1 MEPSLTSYHDAKNY
15 PRNVAD
21 RTLTPFALDAISH
34 QLNTQAPRLF
44 AEEAQAALDSLDLAK
59 GAKDF
64 WPTRIKSTERLREH
78 LGILPF
84 RNPNNHQC
92 RFLFIHAAHS
102 RDKLKISREMLMLCF
117 THFQVMPEF
126 VEFLFPFGFQSYA
139 QDFYFSGFR
148 QRTQLAERRRNNAP
162 APNARPV
169 DKRYQICCNLKSV
182 EPSDSD
188 GWSIRHCAVHHS
200 FDMNEVRTS
209 WIIVKGDE
217 QMKQRIESAI
227 SDRGR
232 HEPSDFESLGR
243 AFETSLETHLIF
255 CDWSAENWR
264 WYINSLEEK
273 FQSMTRRTFSAPVY
287 VPFVPAAATD
297 QFTLNPRT
305 NTDISKYS
313 MFSRTRTNLTEKRS
327 LKPAMKQRLSAPQT
341 YENPDTGISQPLP
354 PDEDDDDDD
363 GDKEPESPL
372 KPNDVK
378 AEDETRDFS
387 FGKLRK
393 VHNVAE
399 KANEAVLVLKQN
411 IIVLTQLKRYYRSIS
426 SRKDFP
432 KDRVENCEDAID
444 GFELRIGGLEND
456 MQTQILRLETLLRL
470 LEDRK
475 TLLHS
480 ILDYQNTQAN
490 KYSTKSMFTM
500 TEDMNDIARKT
511 KVETVSMKVI
521 TLVTLFFLPGTFI
534 STLMSTEIF
543 QSDYTGRGMPNPYA
557 NLNPVQIYLA
567 LSLPL
572 TVVTLLFWAGFHFW
586 EMRHEKQKKKHHK
599 AAGWQV

>member
-1 MEPSLTSYHDAKNY
+1 MAQMETSLISSKNY

-21 RTLTPFALDAISH
+21 RTLAPYTLDAIRH
-34 QLNTQAPRLF
+34 QLDLQAPRLF
-44 AEEAQAALDSLDLAK
+44 TDEVQAALDFLDLGN
-59 GAKDF
+59 GAEDF
-64 WPTRIKSTERLREH
+64 WPSRIKNAERLKAH
-78 LGILPF
+78 LGISPH
-84 RNPNNHQC
+84 RC
-92 RFLFIHAAHS
+92 SFLFIHAAHS

-148 QRTQLAERRRNNAP
+148 QRTQLAEHRRNA

-169 DKRYQICCNLKSV
+169 DKRFQICYNFKSV
-182 EPSDSD
+182 EPSDSHD
-188 GWSIRHCAVHHS
+188 WSIRHCAVHHS
-200 FDMNEVRTS
+200 FDMIDKKEVRTN

-217 QMKQRIESAI
+217 LMKQRIESAT
-227 SDRGR
+227 SDRGS
-232 HEPSDFESLGR
+232 HEPSDFQSMDG
-243 AFETSLETHLIF
+243 AFKTSLETHLIF
-255 CDWSAENWR
+255 CDWSTENWR
-264 WYINSLEEK
+264 IYINSIEER
-273 FQSMTRRTFSAPVY
+273 FQSMTRRTFSAPVH

-297 QFTLNPRT
+297 QYTLKSRT
-305 NTDISKYS
+305 NTNFS
-313 MFSRTRTNLTEKRS
+313 MFSRTSTHMTEKGS
-327 LKPAMKQRLSAPQT
+327 LKPAVKRQLSAPRT
-341 YENPDTGISQPLP
+341 YENPDTGVSQPLP
-354 PDEDDDDDD
+354 PDDDDDDDDD
-363 GDKEPESPL
+363 GEPAIPL

-378 AEDETRDFS
+378 VEDENRDFS
-387 FGKLRK
+387 FDRLRK
-393 VHNVAE
+393 VHKFAE

-411 IIVLTQLKRYYRSIS
+411 IIVLAQLKQYYRSIS
-426 SRKDFP
+426 KRKDFP
-432 KDRVENCEDAID
+432 KDLAESCEDAID
-444 GFELRIGGLEND
+444 GFELRIDGLEND

-511 KVETVSMKVI
+511 KIETVSMKVI

-534 STLMSTEIF
+534 STLMSTDIF
-543 QSDYTGRGMPNPYA
+543 QSDYTGRAEANPYA
-557 NLNPVQIYLA
+557 HLNPVQVYLA

-586 EMRHEKQKKKHHK
+586 EMRHEKQKKRHHK
-599 AAGWQV
+599 AAGWQA